1 MLKKFYF
8 VLLFLII
15 PLISFSQTSQYVNA
29 EAFLNKSSYTQTD
42 SVFIALKLSIK
53 EKFHINSINVSDPSL
68 IKTSI
73 TSGSEEFLL
82 ETVYFP
88 NDKEYKFEFS
98 DTKVKVYEGDA
109 FAGLKFKI
117 KQGLADGNYN
127 IPLKIYYQACDDK
140 VCYPPKTITF
150 DVPVTINS
158 TTQGNLINTTEIS
171 KVVFNNPLT
180 VSQNQNTNSKSTE
193 TKLTENVRTEA
204 PPEENQVAQFVEEK
218 GMFVALILIFLGGLA
233 LNLTPCVYPLIPI
246 TISYFGAQS
255 SGSKG
260 QSILMGVSYAL
271 GMSVTYSALGLF
283 AALTGSLLGTALQ
296 NPIVIIGVALILII
310 LGTSMFGL
318 FEIKIPQK
326 LALAGNKNRSGYFGS
341 FLMGLL
347 VGFIAAPCIGP
358 FVLSLLLYV
367 GQIGSAVTGFLMFF
381 VLAMGLGFPYIFL
394 AASSSA
400 LNKLPRSGE
409 WMIGVKIIF
418 GLILFGMAINTLSPV
433 IPKDIY
439 KILFPV
445 YIIASGAYLILIDKN
460 GLSSKVYTKIK
471 YIIAIV
477 AIFWGTWNLKPS
489 DATEQ
494 YKWVYHNSV
503 QSIETSIIEEKKPV
517 IIDFWAD
524 WCAQCKELD
533 EFTYTDKEIIDLSS
547 NFNNIKIDLTQENQ
561 EISSKYGI
569 LGLPVVIFMNSKG
582 EEYRD
587 LRVTGFLKPEEF
599 KKRMDSAI
607 ERENK

>member
-1 MLKKFYF
+1 MFNKIKFVF
-8 VLLFLII
+8 LFLLI
-15 PLISFSQTSQYVNA
+15 PVLSFSQSSQYVNS
-29 EAFLNKSSYTQTD
+29 EAFLNKSSYSAND

-73 TSGSEEFLL
+73 SSPSQDFTL

-98 DTKVKVYEGDA
+98 ETKVKVYEGETYT
-109 FAGLKFKI
+109 GLSFKI

-150 DVPVTINS
+150 DVPVTINNS
-158 TTQGNLINTTEIS
+158 ALGNLINTSEIS
-171 KVVFNNPLT
+171 KVVFNNPISL
-180 VSQNQNTNSKSTE
+180 KSESNNKESTS

-204 PPEENQVAQFVEEK
+204 PADENQVAQFVEEK

-260 QSILMGVSYAL
+260 QSIMMGVSYSL

-296 NPIVIIGVALILII
+296 NPLVIIGVALILII

-318 FEIKIPQK
+318 FEIRVPQK

-367 GQIGSAVTGFLMFF
+367 GQIGNPVTGFLMFF
-381 VLAMGLGFPYIFL
+381 ILAMGLGFPYIFL

-409 WMIGVKIIF
+409 WMISVKIIF

-433 IPKDIY
+433 IPKEIY
-439 KILFPV
+439 NILFPV
-445 YIIASGAYLILIDKN
+445 YVIASGAYLILIDKN
-460 GLSSKVYTKIK
+460 GFSSKVYTKIK
-471 YIIAIV
+471 YIIAIL
-477 AIFWGTWNLKPS
+477 AIVWGTWDLKPTN
-489 DATEQ
+489 AGEQ
-494 YKWVYHNSV
+494 YNWVYHKSV
-503 QSIETSIIEEKKPV
+503 QSIETSVNAEKKPV

-547 NFNNIKIDLTQENQ
+547 QL
-561 EISSKYGI
+561 
-569 LGLPVVIFMNSKG
+569 KG
-582 EEYRD
+582 K
-587 LRVTGFLKPEEF
+587 T
-599 KKRMDSAI
+599 
-607 ERENK
+607 NK